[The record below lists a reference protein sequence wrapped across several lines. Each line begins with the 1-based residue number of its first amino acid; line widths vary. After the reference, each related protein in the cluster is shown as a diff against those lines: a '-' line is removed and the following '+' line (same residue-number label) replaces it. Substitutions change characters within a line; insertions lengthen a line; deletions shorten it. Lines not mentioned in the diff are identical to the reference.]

1 MFGSL
6 SYLFFSQL
14 VALFKDGACLVV
26 DCGRPGCEGGGQM
39 LRLGMVF
46 SCLTGKRVHFSN
58 IRSGR
63 SVPGMRPQH
72 VAVVRAVAKL
82 SGGLII
88 GEIGVGCSS
97 FTFVPGG
104 EHALA
109 FSDRY
114 EVDIGSAGSITLL
127 LQALL
132 PIVILYARR
141 KFTIVLK
148 GGTDVANSP
157 PMDFFTE
164 VLCGYLHRM
173 SISVETNLIRRGFYP
188 RGGGQVEIVVT
199 PPASIRGLT
208 IEKGDDQDGIVHLNA
223 ILPRCFF
230 SKYDEQLRYELSPP
244 AQQLSR
250 QMLFHSVPT
259 IHAGPSEEEPESNVF
274 ARIHTTTSSYPH
286 GPKVKAVTYSLHAS
300 IPGSTGPIRNKNW
313 VCTNVNP
320 KGDGTRD
327 IAGNSLSVM
336 PKARRLAQTI
346 LFDSSDC
353 VDEFS
358 ADQLLVFAVI
368 AATRGESSSFVCRK
382 EMSSLHFITMVEMI
396 REMVPDVHLTLDE
409 DGDLYRVN
417 IAP

>member
-14 VALFKDGACLVV
+14 VALFNDGARLVV

-46 SCLTGKRVHFSN
+46 ACLTGKRVQFWN

-63 SVPGMRPQH
+63 SVTGMRPQH

-132 PIVILYARR
+132 PIVLLYARR
-141 KFTIVLK
+141 KFTLVLK
-148 GGTDVANSP
+148 GGTDVSNSP
-157 PMDFFTE
+157 PMDFFKD
-164 VLCGYLHRM
+164 VLCGYLQRM
-173 SISVETNLIRRGFYP
+173 NISVETNVIRRGFYP

-199 PPASIRGLT
+199 PPASIRGIT
-208 IEKGDDQDGIVHLNA
+208 IENGDVQDGVVHLKA
-223 ILPRCFF
+223 MFPSCF
-230 SKYDEQLRYELSPP
+230 
-244 AQQLSR
+244 
-250 QMLFHSVPT
+250 
-259 IHAGPSEEEPESNVF
+259 
-274 ARIHTTTSSYPH
+274 PH
-286 GPKVKAVTYSLHAS
+286 GDVLKEGLSGVNVSTSEYHPGRKVKAVTYSLHAF
-300 IPGSTGPIRNKNW
+300 IPESGESTRPIRNKNW

-320 KGDGTRD
+320 KGDGTKDRD
-327 IAGNSLSVM
+327 GNDVDVI
-336 PKARRLAQTI
+336 QTAKELTDGV
-346 LFDSSDC
+346 LFDSSGC
-353 VDEFS
+353 VEEFS

-368 AATRGESSSFVCRK
+368 AASRGESSSFACRK
-382 EMSSLHFITMVEMI
+382 EMSSLHFKTMVEMI
-396 REMVPDVHLTLDE
+396 REMVPDVHLTLEE
-409 DGDLYRVN
+409 DGDLYRVT